1 LPETILFTCPTQ
13 MIKPFRLHPQ
23 LEQDCITLGRFELCR
38 LLMMNDSL
46 YPWFILVPEKPDV
59 TEIYQL
65 NRDDQIQLIDES
77 SFLAKNLSELFLAD
91 KMNIGAIGN
100 LVPQLHIHHIVR
112 YKTDKVWPSAIWG
125 KSEKI
130 PYTEKQITNQKIL
143 VKNQIKSRL
152 NPCSATDGNLQSFS

>member
-1 LPETILFTCPTQ
+1 

-23 LEQDCITLGRFELCR
+23 LEQDCINIGRFDLCR

-46 YPWFILVPEKPDV
+46 YPWFILVPEKADV

-65 NRDDQIQLIDES
+65 NKLDQIQLIEES

-112 YKTDKVWPSAIWG
+112 YKTDKVWPAAIWG

-130 PYTEKQITNQKIL
+130 PYTEKEINDKKIL
-143 VKNQIKSRL
+143 VKNQLKSRL
-152 NPCSATDGNLQSFS
+152 HPCAVST